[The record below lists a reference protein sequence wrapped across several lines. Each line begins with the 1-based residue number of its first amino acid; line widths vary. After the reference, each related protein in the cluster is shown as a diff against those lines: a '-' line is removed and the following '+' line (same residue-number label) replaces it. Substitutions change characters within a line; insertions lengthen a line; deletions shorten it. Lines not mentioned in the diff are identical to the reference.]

1 MPKYFN
7 YYPKIYYDAVGDG
20 NPKVV
25 TNILRRVKLK
35 NGLKDSLSLFD
46 EVEVQNGE
54 TPEIMSEQIY
64 GDQQYYWVILL
75 FNDIK
80 DRFYD
85 WPLDNVQFEQYV
97 NDKYSNP
104 NGVHHYEID
113 QESGLTT
120 SSDNSHKIQV
130 SSGTSGA
137 TSVTNYEYEQREQ
150 LKKRTIRLL
159 KPEFLNLFV
168 NEFTSLMGS

>member
-1 MPKYFN
+1 MVF
-7 YYPKIYYDAVGDG
+7 I
-20 NPKVV
+20 
-25 TNILRRVKLK
+25 I
-35 NGLKDSLSLFD
+35 
-46 EVEVQNGE
+46 
-54 TPEIMSEQIY
+54 
-64 GDQQYYWVILL
+64 
-75 FNDIK
+75 
-80 DRFYD
+80 
-85 WPLDNVQFEQYV
+85 
-97 NDKYSNP
+97 
-104 NGVHHYEID
+104 ID

-159 KPEFLNLFV
+159 KSEFLNLFV